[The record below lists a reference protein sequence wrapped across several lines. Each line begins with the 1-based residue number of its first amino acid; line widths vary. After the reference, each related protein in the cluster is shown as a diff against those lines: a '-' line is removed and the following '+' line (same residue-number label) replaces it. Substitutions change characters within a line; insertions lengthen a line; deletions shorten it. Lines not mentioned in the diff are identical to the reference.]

1 MPDYAR
7 LHEQSLAA
15 VPQFDADARE
25 TFAFLELTY
34 GYHFHGSRLDS
45 ADDVR
50 DANARVLYLGPAV
63 EVEIYWYFSTAGL
76 GVAFAQTPAPWTS
89 LQRRVFFGD
98 LKDAM
103 PAARLYTL
111 AEMRGHA
118 DDAAF
123 LLGDTDQ
130 VDGRSINTRVK
141 VVQANLRGVLDGLAV
156 ATERYAADILRGDTA
171 PLAEAMRSYTRML
184 GR

>member
-1 MPDYAR
+1 LPKR
-7 LHEQSLAA
+7 QH
-15 VPQFDADARE
+15 P
-25 TFAFLELTY
+25 
-34 GYHFHGSRLDS
+34 
-45 ADDVR
+45 
-50 DANARVLYLGPAV
+50 GPAR
-63 EVEIYWYFSTAGL
+63 SG
-76 GVAFAQTPAPWTS
+76 APSSAISRT
-89 LQRRVFFGD
+89 L
-98 LKDAM
+98 

-123 LLGDTDQ
+123 LLGDTDR
-130 VDGRSINTRVK
+130 VDGRSINARVK

-171 PLAEAMRSYTRML
+171 PLAEAMRSYTRTL